1 GRRQRCSAS
10 ALCAGLGGPLVGGCG
25 GRLCGPVAGGS
36 GRVGRLGR
44 AGGQVL
50 GLGPEPLGRV
60 GGIVEPDLLDEP
72 TVARRLRV
80 RDDDAIEW
88 TLLAAVTGE
97 ADLHHRRLPLLSGRG
112 REAGPASSDPSRA
125 SSEPSWSGRTA

>member
-1 GRRQRCSAS
+1 GRFLGCFFRRRGWRLDSRLTGGSAS
-10 ALCAGLGGPLVGGCG
+10 RLVDQLQDGQ
-25 GRLCGPVAGGS
+25 
-36 GRVGRLGR
+36 GRLG
-44 AGGQVL
+44 ALGAPGGQLL
-50 GLGPEPLGRV
+50 GVELEQLGRA

-72 TVARRLRV
+72 PVARRLRV